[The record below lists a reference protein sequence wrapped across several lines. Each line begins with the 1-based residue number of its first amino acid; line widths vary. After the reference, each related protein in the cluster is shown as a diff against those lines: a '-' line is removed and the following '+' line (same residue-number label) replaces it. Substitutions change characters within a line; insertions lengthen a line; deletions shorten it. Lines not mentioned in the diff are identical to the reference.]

1 MPKKG
6 KKKDDWPEDND
17 VDSLSSK
24 VASTT
29 LDDEQSTPAKA
40 SKKKSKKMAMLADLA
55 AERESTVSLTT
66 SASVACALSC
76 YECARNDGF
85 FSILT
90 EWRK

>member
-17 VDSLSSK
+17 VDNLSSK
-24 VASTT
+24 VASTN

-55 AERESTVSLTT
+55 AERESTVSLATY
-66 SASVACALSC
+66 ANALFAFSC
-76 YECARNDGF
+76 YECARTYNFPRLAGW
-85 FSILT
+85 I
-90 EWRK
+90 K